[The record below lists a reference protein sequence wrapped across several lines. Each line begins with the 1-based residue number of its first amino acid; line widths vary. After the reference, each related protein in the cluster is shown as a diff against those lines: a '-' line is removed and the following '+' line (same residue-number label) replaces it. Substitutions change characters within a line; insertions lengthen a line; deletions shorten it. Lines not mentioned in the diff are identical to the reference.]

1 MIITTKLG
9 VNVELSERLASIS
22 GYHKRYI
29 KKHFPT
35 ISDWRLVDNNIDTT
49 SESFPK
55 VVEVDS
61 IEFKDVNAKGVTIF
75 VDAQECLVKEILA
88 REIAISNIEKAS
100 ALTQKRFIISVI

>member
-1 MIITTKLG
+1 MNILHKTENGMVITTKLG
-9 VNVELSERLASIS
+9 VNAELSERLANLS

-35 ISDWRLVDNNIDTT
+35 ISDLRLVDNDIDTK

-61 IEFKDVNAKGVTIF
+61 IEFKNVNAKGVTIF
-75 VDAQECLVKEILA
+75 VDA
-88 REIAISNIEKAS
+88 
-100 ALTQKRFIISVI
+100 